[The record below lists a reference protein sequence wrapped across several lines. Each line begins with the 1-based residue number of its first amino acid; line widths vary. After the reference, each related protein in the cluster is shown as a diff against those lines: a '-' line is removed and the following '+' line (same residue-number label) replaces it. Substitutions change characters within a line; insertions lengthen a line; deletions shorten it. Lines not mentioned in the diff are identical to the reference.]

1 MNIFELAETL
11 KDTKKFDS
19 EFEQLT
25 KEQKVSFARLVK
37 MGDSE
42 ELALATVINEKD
54 VDKTIY
60 EFAYYS

>member
-1 MNIFELAETL
+1 MNIFEQAEQL
-11 KDTKKFDS
+11 KDLTKFDS

-54 VDKTIY
+54 VDKSFY